1 MWRKTEEESSLLL
14 VFIVLLFDVVVVDV
28 VVVVVAVAFALWVFI
43 GSSLSAQRS
52 SHSTVCVGKWSISIF
67 FYPFFF
73 KSGGTL

>member
-1 MWRKTEEESSLLL
+1 MRRKTEEESSLLL
-14 VFIVLLFDVVVVDV
+14 VFIVLFVVVVVVD
-28 VVVVVAVAFALWVFI
+28 VVVAVAFALWVFI

>member
-1 MWRKTEEESSLLL
+1 MRRKTEEESSLLL
-14 VFIVLLFDVVVVDV
+14 VFIVLFVVVVVVVD
-28 VVVVVAVAFALWVFI
+28 VVVVAVAFALWVFI

>member
-1 MWRKTEEESSLLL
+1 MRRKTEEESSLLL
-14 VFIVLLFDVVVVDV
+14 VFIVLLFVVVVD

>member
-1 MWRKTEEESSLLL
+1 MRRKTEEESSLLL
-14 VFIVLLFDVVVVDV
+14 VFIVLFVVVVVD
-28 VVVVVAVAFALWVFI
+28 VVVAVAFALWVFI

>member
-1 MWRKTEEESSLLL
+1 MRRKTEEESSLLL
-14 VFIVLLFDVVVVDV
+14 VFIVLLFDVVVV
-28 VVVVVAVAFALWVFI
+28 VAVACALWVFI

>member
-1 MWRKTEEESSLLL
+1 MRRKTEEESSLLL
-14 VFIVLLFDVVVVDV
+14 VFIVLFVVVVVVD
-28 VVVVVAVAFALWVFI
+28 VVVVAVAFALWVFI

>member
-1 MWRKTEEESSLLL
+1 MRTKIEEESSLLL
-14 VFIVLLFDVVVVDV
+14 VFIVLLFVVVVDV
-28 VVVVVAVAFALWVFI
+28 VVVAFALWVFI

>member
-1 MWRKTEEESSLLL
+1 MRRKTEEESSLLL
-14 VFIVLLFDVVVVDV
+14 VFIVLFVVV

>member
-1 MWRKTEEESSLLL
+1 MRRKTEEESSLLL
-14 VFIVLLFDVVVVDV
+14 VFIVLFVVVVVVVD
-28 VVVVVAVAFALWVFI
+28 VVVAVAFALWVFI